1 MTLRD
6 SLPLQLPTMSFK
18 NIKIKGEYLGVI
30 IDENSTW
37 KYHIEVEE
45 NKISKNI
52 GVLYRA
58 SHLLDFKGSYKLN
71 DLVQFIK
78 GTR

>member
-1 MTLRD
+1 
-6 SLPLQLPTMSFK
+6 MSFK

-58 SHLLDFKGSYKLN
+58 SHLLDFKGSCKLN

-78 GTR
+78 ETR